1 LTFAL
6 LKMRFKLA
14 TFLVCAWPVAPALH
28 AQPPANF
35 EESVKA
41 AMAPSISEQRASIR
55 KQAAILPAARSS
67 FFATPF
73 VSTQAGEA
81 DCDPLPNEELEP
93 LIADASRKTG
103 VDAKL
108 VRAVIDRE
116 SAGRPCALSARG
128 AQGLMQLMPETA
140 EDYDVD
146 DPFDPQQNVE
156 AGAKL
161 LKSLLDRYKNDTSLA
176 LGAYNAGPTRVDQAE
191 GVPPIPETVD
201 YVSAI
206 LEKLRSV
213 AASLDARKTPN
224 TALEPAAAPAQNAGW
239 STLPPLD
246 LKKF

>member
-1 LTFAL
+1 
-6 LKMRFKLA
+6 MRLNLA
-14 TFLVCAWPVAPALH
+14 IFFLCAWLLAPALH

-41 AMAPSISEQRASIR
+41 AMAPSISEQRASIH
-55 KQAAILPAARSS
+55 KQAAMLPAARSS
-67 FFATPF
+67 FFATPLIA
-73 VSTQAGEA
+73 AGA
-81 DCDPLPNEELEP
+81 SDPDCDPLPDERLEP

-103 VDAKL
+103 VDRRL

-116 SAGRPCALSARG
+116 SSGRPCALSARG

-140 EDYDVD
+140 EEYDVD

-161 LKSLLDRYKNDTSLA
+161 LKSLLDRYKNDPSLA
-176 LGAYNAGPTRVDQAE
+176 LGAYNAGATRVDQAD

-206 LEKLRSV
+206 LEKLRSLT
-213 AASLDARKTPN
+213 ATLDARKTPN
-224 TALEPAAAPAQNAGW
+224 IALEPAGAPAQNSGW
-239 STLPPLD
+239 STLPPD